1 MSVQFSSVTS
11 LCIPTRLYDCEAVSS
26 ASGQVAIEWFVL
38 GWVTVCMWSLWTG
51 KPSQYITNIK
61 ANLAFHSSG
70 GWQIEYRPIWLGF
83 RRGAFTYVGLQVT
96 LRDPIRQV
104 TLRLRSSEISYAYNI
119 NSWTHAPL
127 TFKLSLA
134 FCIFTF
140 TCVLNCFNVVI

>member
-1 MSVQFSSVTS
+1 MVSIVVHYCLPTGQFVKNKTMSVQFSSVTS

-70 GWQIEYRPIWLGF
+70 VGKSSTGLSGWGSG
-83 RRGAFTYVGLQVT
+83 GA
-96 LRDPIRQV
+96 
-104 TLRLRSSEISYAYNI
+104 RSPMSG
-119 NSWTHAPL
+119 
-127 TFKLSLA
+127 
-134 FCIFTF
+134 CR
-140 TCVLNCFNVVI
+140 